1 VVLSANQKAAHPK
14 YSKVRDI
21 ASCTNQTICSA
32 LLVPL
37 PQKSSKVVF
46 ADFTVSRVANQVAVA
61 AGWPAPVQP
70 PAKKAKK

>member
-1 VVLSANQKAAHPK
+1 
-14 YSKVRDI
+14 
-21 ASCTNQTICSA
+21 
-32 LLVPL
+32 
-37 PQKSSKVVF
+37 VVF